1 MLPAVV
7 GEATKAS
14 SPTTV
19 GDHHGAAGYMV
30 LPAVVG
36 EAAKASS
43 LATAT
48 VGDHDGATGY
58 TL

>member
-14 SPTTV
+14 SLATV

-36 EAAKASS
+36 EATKGSS
-43 LATAT
+43 PATAT
-48 VGDHDGATGY
+48 LGDHDGATGY